1 MAKVPDKASCVI
13 IGKRRNIMSKDYSLE
28 ELAELEKEQKKTER
42 RFMTVLIIII
52 GIAGILINWHFA
64 INKGLYS
71 GWMAL
76 LSPGLVVGAT
86 YSIFFPNDFTS
97 EGRQKFSARMW
108 IAIIIGLFLTLMN
121 FLALKYGP
129 FWES

>member
-1 MAKVPDKASCVI
+1 
-13 IGKRRNIMSKDYSLE
+13 MSKDYSLE

-42 RFMTVLIIII
+42 RVMTVLVIII
-52 GIAGILINWHFA
+52 GIAGILINWYFA

-76 LSPGLVVGAT
+76 LSPGLVVGAI

-108 IAIIIGLFLTLMN
+108 IAIIMGLFLTLMN

-129 FWES
+129 FWAS